1 MLFSISCLRF
11 SLITGTVSLLLTS
24 LFSGALPA
32 FAAQSNVAACSIM
45 NGGFDNDFMGWETIG
60 RTHIEKTKNSDGSTV
75 GNKQAYLDT
84 FSVQTADIVELAKF
98 LETKVESLKSFGEVY
113 EGSAIKTAI
122 TVAAGD
128 TLSFDWNFL
137 TDEIHDGDYNND
149 FAFFTLSQLG
159 TTKIADT
166 FSSLQP
172 SPINSTDYLSQTG
185 FHTYSYTFTTS
196 GTYSLG
202 IGVVDVK
209 DGSFDSGLIIDNVS
223 VVRPP
228 L

>member
-1 MLFSISCLRF
+1 MLFSISCMRF
-11 SLITGTVSLLLTS
+11 SLITGTVNLLLTS
-24 LFSGALPA
+24 LFGVVLPTV
-32 FAAQSNVAACSIM
+32 AAQSAVATCHIR
-45 NGGFDNDFMGWETIG
+45 NGGFEADIMRWETIG
-60 RTHIEKTKNSDGSTV
+60 RTHIETTKNSNSSTT

-98 LETKVESLKSFGEVY
+98 LETNVDRLNSLGEVY
-113 EGSAIKTAI
+113 EGSAIKTSI
-122 TVAAGD
+122 TVDAGD

-137 TDEIHDGDYNND
+137 TDETPDGDYNND

-159 TTKIADT
+159 ITKLADT
-166 FSSLQP
+166 FSTFEP
-172 SPINSTDYLSQTG
+172 SPINSTNYLYQTG
-185 FHTYSYTFTTS
+185 FHTYTYTFTTS

-202 IGVVDVK
+202 IGVVDVE